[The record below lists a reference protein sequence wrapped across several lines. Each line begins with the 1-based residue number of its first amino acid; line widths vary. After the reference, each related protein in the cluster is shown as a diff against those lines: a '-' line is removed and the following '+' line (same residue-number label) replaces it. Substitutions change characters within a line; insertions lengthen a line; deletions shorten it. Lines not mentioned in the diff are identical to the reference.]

1 MENMVVPA
9 TFDEDA
15 AGSESLDSAK
25 TSTGIVLVQEN
36 ASEIQT
42 KVDEKLQ
49 YGRHYVVLLPMR
61 ESGYDSPN

>member
-25 TSTGIVLVQEN
+25 TSTGIVLVQRN
-36 ASEIQT
+36 ANEIQT
-42 KVDEKLQ
+42 KTSP
-49 YGRHYVVLLPMR
+49 GRKT
-61 ESGYDSPN
+61 SI